1 MKKSLLALAAL
12 GAFAGAVHAQ
22 SSVTLYGIIDAG
34 LTYVNNTKG
43 ESLLAMQSGITQG
56 SRWGLKGSEDLGGG
70 LKTVFQLEDGFNT
83 FTGKAGQGGLDFGRQ
98 AYVGL
103 SGATWGTVTI
113 GRQYDTIDDYVQPA
127 TLNGNWSAYYSHAG
141 DIDNS
146 DNAYRVN
153 NAIKYASPS
162 YNGLTFGGMYAFG
175 GVAGEFGK
183 DSMFG
188 LGTSY
193 ANGPIYLTA
202 AYEYARNPVS
212 QFTDGNWVA
221 SSNNPAASGAF
232 GYVGGLCGST
242 LTGNALAAC
251 NAAQPTSSQIIGA
264 GGTYTIGAAKLGLDY
279 TNTKFAN
286 ANGTTSSV
294 TFNNIEF
301 WGQYSLTPATTLI
314 AGDTFTF
321 GKTGYTITGV
331 GTTPKWNQFNLM
343 ADYALSKRT
352 DVYIM
357 TAWEEAYGGA
367 QASIY
372 NGLLA
377 SPASGRS
384 QVEVRLGIR
393 AKF

>member
-1 MKKSLLALAAL
+1 MTQLIGVHSMKKSLLALAAL
-12 GAFAGAVHAQ
+12 GAFAGAVQAQ

-43 ESLLAMQSGITQG
+43 GSLLAMQSGITQG

-70 LKTVFQLEDGFNT
+70 LKTVFQLENGFNT

-103 SGATWGTVTI
+103 SGASWGTVTI
-113 GRQYDTIDDYVQPA
+113 GRQYDTIDDYIQPA

-153 NAIKYASPS
+153 NSVKYASPS

-175 GVAGEFGK
+175 GVAGEFGQN
-183 DSMFG
+183 SMLG
-188 LGTSY
+188 LGAAY

-202 AYEYARNPVS
+202 AYEYARNPAT

-221 SSNNPAASGAF
+221 TSANPSQFGAF
-232 GYVGGLCGST
+232 GYVGAT
-242 LTGNALAAC
+242 PAN
-251 NAAQPTSSQIIGA
+251 SQIIGA
-264 GGTYTIGAAKLGLDY
+264 GGTYTIGAAKVGLDY
-279 TNTKFAN
+279 TNTKFDD
-286 ANGTTSSV
+286 ANGTASSV
-294 TFNNIEF
+294 TFNNIEL

-314 AGDTFTF
+314 AGNTFTF
-321 GKTGYTITGV
+321 AKTDYTITGV
-331 GTTPKWNQFNLM
+331 GTTPKWDQFNLM
-343 ADYALSKRT
+343 VDYALSKRT

-357 TAWEEAYGGA
+357 TAAEEAYGGA
-367 QASIY
+367 RASIY

-377 SPASGRS
+377 APATGRF
-384 QVEVRLGIR
+384 QAEVRLGIR

>member
-12 GAFAGAVHAQ
+12 GAFASAAHAQ

-34 LTYVNNTKG
+34 LTYVNNDNGKT
-43 ESLLAMQSGITQG
+43 LFAMQSGITQG

-70 LKTVFQLEDGFNT
+70 LKTIFQLENGFNT
-83 FTGKAGQGGLDFGRQ
+83 FTGKLGQGGLDFGRQ

-103 SGATWGTVTI
+103 SGTTWGTVTI

-141 DIDNS
+141 DIDNT

-175 GVAGEFGK
+175 GVAGEFGQN
-183 DSMFG
+183 SMFG

-202 AYEYARNPVS
+202 AYEYARNPAS

-221 SSNNPAASGAF
+221 NSTNPAQYGAF
-232 GYVGGLCGST
+232 GYVGSAPA
-242 LTGNALAAC
+242 N
-251 NAAQPTSSQIIGA
+251 SQIIGA
-264 GGTYTIGAAKLGLDY
+264 GGTYSIGPAKIGADY
-279 TNTKFAN
+279 TNTKFED

-294 TFNNIEF
+294 TFDNFEL
-301 WGQYSLTPATTLI
+301 WGQYALTPATTLI
-314 AGDTFTF
+314 AGDTYTY
-321 GKTGYTITGV
+321 GKTDYTIPGV
-331 GTTPKWNQFNLM
+331 GTTPKWNQLNLM

-357 TAWEEAYGGA
+357 TAWEKAFGGA
-367 QASIY
+367 RASIY

-377 SPASGRS
+377 SPSTTTD

>member
-103 SGATWGTVTI
+103 SGASWGTVTI

-202 AYEYARNPVS
+202 AYEYARNPAT

-221 SSNNPAASGAF
+221 SSNNPSQFGAF
-232 GYVGGLCGST
+232 GYVGAT
-242 LTGNALAAC
+242 
-251 NAAQPTSSQIIGA
+251 PTNSQIIGA
-264 GGTYTIGAAKLGLDY
+264 GGTYTIGAAKIGADY
-279 TNTKFAN
+279 TNTKFDN

-294 TFNNIEF
+294 TFNNFEL

-314 AGDTFTF
+314 AGDTFTA
-321 GKTGYTITGV
+321 GKANYAVASGNK
-331 GTTPKWNQFNLM
+331 PKWNQFNLM

-357 TAWEEAYGGA
+357 TAWEEAFGGA

-377 SPASGRS
+377 APASGRS